1 MTNEKDANGT
11 PVENQAPA
19 SQQTVEIELVDG
31 RKITGVRWFQPSTQ
45 QWRCEVEIDGKLYVG
60 HQLTEGENEGKWELE

>member
-19 SQQTVEIELVDG
+19 SQETVELKLVDG
-31 RKITGVRWFQPSTQ
+31 RLLTGVRWYQPATS
-45 QWRCEVEIDGKLYVG
+45 QWRCEVEIDGKLYLG
-60 HQLTEGENEGKWELE
+60 HQLENGEWELE